1 MVVWDCGVSQ
11 SRYLRGNAPGGMSEC
26 GRRQATDV
34 EEIGGDGDDDD
45 QPCAPAR
52 WRPGRSGECCKRGN
66 RSERREEADDDSEW

>member
-1 MVVWDCGVSQ
+1 MGLWSVAVSI
-11 SRYLRGNAPGGMSEC
+11 SARECPGGMSEC

-52 WRPGRSGECCKRGN
+52 
-66 RSERREEADDDSEW
+66 